1 MNLIQLADLAIQAM
15 PACENTSMA
24 LGPARAGE
32 LSAAGRPMEALL
44 EVTRVYEAGVNAFEA
59 Q

>member
-15 PACENTSMA
+15 PVCQNTDIA
-24 LGPARAGE
+24 LGLARAGE
-32 LSAAGRPMEALL
+32 LSAAGKPMEALV
-44 EVTRVYEAGVNAFEA
+44 EVTRVYEAGVNALEA

>member
-15 PACENTSMA
+15 PVCENTSMS
-24 LGPARAGE
+24 LGLARAGE

-44 EVTRVYEAGVNAFEA
+44 EVTRVYEAGVNALEE